1 VTIAAKKLGK
11 PIKMQ
16 LDRITD
22 MEMYGKEIVACTCIP
37 RLRPPTFLGTALS
50 VLEIVTS
57 PATTD
62 E

>member
-22 MEMYGKEIVACTCIP
+22 MEMYGKEIVGMHMYTQAQATYIP
-37 RLRPPTFLGTALS
+37 WHGAFRS
-50 VLEIVTS
+50 
-57 PATTD
+57 
-62 E
+62 